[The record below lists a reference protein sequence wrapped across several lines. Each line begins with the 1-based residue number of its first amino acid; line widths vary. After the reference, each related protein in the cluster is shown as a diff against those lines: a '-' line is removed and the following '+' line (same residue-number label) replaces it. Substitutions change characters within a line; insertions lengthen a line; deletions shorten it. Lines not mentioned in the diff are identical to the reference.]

1 MARLDPAVPT
11 EKVDGRRAAR
21 LLTSHATIARCH
33 RQRGGQAR
41 FTFAAMPRS
50 VRGLGEEHDAAG
62 LQSKR
67 IRFQRPRGAPLRGPQ
82 KEHLHFGIRL
92 KLPPAPITRR
102 VMSPRTWKVRS
113 VAHQPQALCS
123 HLVSKPHDNPNGYIP
138 FASPR
143 FSTYPEEVRSGIAA
157 PQPSASSRKA
167 NDQFRA
173 AMSWA
178 QLRKAAP

>member
-1 MARLDPAVPT
+1 MGGVPPVCYESRDHSSLSPTAADRRGSLSRLCRARWGPR
-11 EKVDGRRAAR
+11 GG
-21 LLTSHATIARCH
+21 ARC
-33 RQRGGQAR
+33 RRPPEQAR
-41 FTFAAMPRS
+41 PLSA
-50 VRGLGEEHDAAG
+50 
-62 LQSKR
+62 
-67 IRFQRPRGAPLRGPQ
+67 PRGAPLRGPQ

-102 VMSPRTWKVRS
+102 VMSPQTWKVRS
-113 VAHQPQALCS
+113 VAHPATGALLTS
-123 HLVSKPHDNPNGYIP
+123 RQQTARWSKRIYTVRI
-138 FASPR
+138 AR